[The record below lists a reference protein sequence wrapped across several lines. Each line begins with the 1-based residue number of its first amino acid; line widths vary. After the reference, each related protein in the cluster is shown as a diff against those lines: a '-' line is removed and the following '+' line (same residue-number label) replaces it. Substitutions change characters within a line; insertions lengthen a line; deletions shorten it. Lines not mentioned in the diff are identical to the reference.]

1 MNTPQGP
8 DPSQIYAMIDAYLAY
23 KRSLNRKYRAEES
36 ALRLLER
43 FMTAAGIDSV
53 QAVGPL
59 EIDRFLLSRPRTRPR
74 SYNHLLCVLRNFFQ
88 WLVIQGTI
96 PQTPVMA
103 CARRNTGQRRPYL
116 FDLDQARKLL
126 AAARALADN
135 PRALYRGISYE
146 TMFALLY
153 GLGLRVGEVA
163 RLTIA
168 DVDMARRWLVIR
180 ETKFSKNRLVPFGPQ
195 LADRLNRYLSERFG
209 PQRPPNSHP
218 LFSFT
223 NSQPVNPD
231 TISLTFHHLLPVL
244 NFEPRAGTASPRLH
258 DLRHS
263 FAVRTL
269 LRWYRSGINPN
280 NRLLHLSTF
289 LGHVDPL
296 STAVYLTITD
306 ELFEEANKRFEDYA
320 RRALPEEDLS

>member
-1 MNTPQGP
+1 MNATQGLV
-8 DPSQIYAMIDAYLAY
+8 PSPIHTMIDAYLTY

-59 EIDRFLLSRPRTRPR
+59 EIDRFLSSRPRTRPR
-74 SYNHLLCVLRNFFQ
+74 SYNHLLCVLRIFFQ
-88 WLVIQGTI
+88 WLVIQGTLS
-96 PQTPVMA
+96 QTPVMA
-103 CARRNTGQRRPYL
+103 CARRNTGPRLPYL
-116 FDLDQARKLL
+116 FDLDQARRLL
-126 AAARALADN
+126 DAASALADN
-135 PRALYRGISYE
+135 PRALHRGISYE

-168 DVDMARRWLVIR
+168 DVDMARRLLVIR
-180 ETKFSKNRLVPFGPQ
+180 ETKFSKNRLVPFGPH

-209 PQRPPNSHP
+209 SQRTPSHP

-223 NSQPVNPD
+223 DGQPVNPG

-244 NFEPRAGTASPRLH
+244 KLEPRAGSASPRLH

-289 LGHVDPL
+289 LGHVDPA

-320 RRALPEEDLS
+320 RRALPKEDLS